1 LAFFQCPAK
10 IIHKLDLI
18 FVLYSGLEDGSIA
31 IWSPLGKTEQSRHR
45 ILSIC
50 AENDVIVDSLSFSQD
65 GRLLASLVRDNDG
78 NQLITWSTQVYRKK
92 WIEITRSVILFIQ
105 LF

>member
-1 LAFFQCPAK
+1 
-10 IIHKLDLI
+10 
-18 FVLYSGLEDGSIA
+18 
-31 IWSPLGKTEQSRHR
+31 
-45 ILSIC
+45 
-50 AENDVIVDSLSFSQD
+50 VDSLSFSQD